1 MVDDRLITTSSPHIH
16 SGESVKNIMLNV
28 VAALML
34 PLIGGIYFFGFRI
47 ISVAIVSVIAAVL
60 TETVFQKLRT
70 RPVTVMDYSAVVTGI
85 LLALNLPPGIPLW
98 MAAVGAVVAISLGK
112 QIYGGLGMNPFNPAL
127 IGRVFL
133 MISFPV
139 QMTTWINPGVCRTMP
154 ILKGVTGATP
164 LPDSISCA
172 TPLQIMKMQ
181 GIATDYMKL
190 FLGNIGGSIGETS
203 AVLIIV
209 GGLYLLFKGY
219 IDWRVPATYLGT
231 VAVLSLIFGGDP
243 IFNLLSGGLMLGAF
257 FMATDMVTSPV
268 SRTGKIIF
276 GIGAGFFTV
285 LIRFFG
291 GYPEGV
297 SFSILLMNAF
307 TPIINR
313 YTVPRIYGEVKVR

>member
-1 MVDDRLITTSSPHIH
+1 MVDAKLITTSSPHIH

-28 VAALML
+28 AAALML
-34 PLIGGIYFFGFRI
+34 PLIGGVYFFGFRV
-47 ISVAIVSVIAAVL
+47 ISVVVVSVIAAVL
-60 TETVFQKLRT
+60 TETVFQKLRM
-70 RPVTVMDYSAVVTGI
+70 RPVTIMDYSAIVTGI
-85 LLALNLPPGIPLW
+85 LLALNLPPGLPLW

-139 QMTTWINPGVCRTMP
+139 YMTTWINP
-154 ILKGVTGATP
+154 IDGVTG
-164 LPDSISCA
+164 A

-181 GIATDYMKL
+181 GVTSDYLKL

-203 AVLIIV
+203 SLLIIL
-209 GGLYLLFKGY
+209 GGLYLLYKGY
-219 IDWRVPATYLGT
+219 IDWRVPVSYLGS
-231 VAVLSLIFGGDP
+231 VAVLSLILGRDP

-257 FMATDMVTSPV
+257 FMATDMVTSPI

-276 GIGAGFFTV
+276 GVGAGFFTV

-313 YTVPRIYGEVKVR
+313 YTVPRIYGEVRTR